1 MICGGMEIE
10 SPPEERMIL
19 MQNKRH
25 ALSAV
30 TLEYMPRPAD
40 REIRT
45 RTGRMDISVRG
56 ETSRL
61 EGCGKGEAH
70 D

>member
-1 MICGGMEIE
+1 MEIA
-10 SPPEERMIL
+10 SSPEERMIL

-45 RTGRMDISVRG
+45 RTGRADISVRG

>member
-1 MICGGMEIE
+1 MICGGAEIE

-19 MQNKRH
+19 MQNEKH
-25 ALSAV
+25 GLSAV

-56 ETSRL
+56 ETSRP
-61 EGCGKGEAH
+61 EGYGRGETH
-70 D
+70 G

>member
-1 MICGGMEIE
+1 
-10 SPPEERMIL
+10 MIL

-45 RTGRMDISVRG
+45 RTGRADISVRG